1 MRFVIVLAALWLST
15 LAYSKTIYYGSER
28 ETVSLSYGTATILR
42 FDEEVKTITQATKFE
57 IEPADAQ
64 NPDFRVLTVK
74 PRFRKAKS
82 AVTLILANDVVVN
95 LSLETVHSKLHETTN
110 TFYDFQAK
118 RLRIDPVT
126 KTSPGGEITKV
137 ELMKAMIRGDEVVGY
152 KLRSLSQEVRTG
164 IEGISARLVRVY
176 SGPKFHGYIF
186 KISNQSDDK
195 TYALDVKSLTLGR
208 PNVALLTQA
217 DSNIL
222 VPKSDDSQ
230 TLLRIVAKP
239 TSVYY
244 NVNLPVA
251 PIVKKFTK

>member
-1 MRFVIVLAALWLST
+1 MRFILALATLCLS
-15 LAYSKTIYYGSER
+15 ASAFAKTIYYGSER

-74 PRFRKAKS
+74 PRYRKAKS

-95 LSLETVHSKLHETTN
+95 LRFETVHSKLHETTN
-110 TFYDFQAK
+110 TFYDFKAK

-126 KTSPGGEITKV
+126 KSHPGGEITEV

-152 KLRSLSQEVRTG
+152 KLRTLSQKVRTG
-164 IEGISARLVRVY
+164 IAGISARLVRVY

-186 KISNQSDDK
+186 KVTNRSEDK

-217 DSNIL
+217 DKNIL
-222 VPKSDDSQ
+222 PPKAGERQ
-230 TLLRIVAKP
+230 TLLRIIAKP

-251 PIVKKFTK
+251 PIVKKSKK